1 LAFDVL
7 LAPYQLE
14 VQIASGEETASWMS
28 PLKLFEYMAAKKPIL
43 CSDLPVL
50 REIIQH
56 GRNGLLLPVNDPE
69 AWINALQRL
78 LADPAERE
86 RLGANARADLL
97 TRYTWQRR
105 ATRVIDYLAQGGAS

>member
-1 LAFDVL
+1 
-7 LAPYQLE
+7 
-14 VQIASGEETASWMS
+14 MS
-28 PLKLFEYMAAKKPIL
+28 PLKLFEYMAARKPIL

-56 GRNGLLLPVNDPE
+56 GRNGLLLPVNDHE

-78 LADPAERE
+78 LADPTERE

-97 TRYTWQRR
+97 ARHTWQRR
-105 ATRVIDYLAQGGAS
+105 ATRVIDFLAQGDAS